1 MATET
6 SMSPAFSYLFRST
19 RHLRN
24 KCTNRYN
31 TIHSVMLLSSRKIL
45 RKRHYDISQVKIPG
59 FINSTMLLYFHW
71 LCFLQLDQN
80 QRVNNLLQNNRF
92 RNYLQLNLTCNGCS
106 LNVYYDTDSS
116 KQVHFT
122 DKFIIVCEQM
132 KVKLHQFN
140 PLTPY
145 QC

>member
-1 MATET
+1 MQH
-6 SMSPAFSYLFRST
+6 Y
-19 RHLRN
+19 LRN
-24 KCTNRYN
+24 KCMNRYS
-31 TIHSVMLLSSRKIL
+31 TIHSGMLISCGKRFWERGITIFLKWKSRIHSFADATVFTLALFSTSIKYIIL
-45 RKRHYDISQVKIPG
+45 
-59 FINSTMLLYFHW
+59 W
-71 LCFLQLDQN
+71 LDQN

-122 DKFIIVCEQM
+122 DKFIIVYVKM
-132 KVKLHQFN
+132 KIKLYEFN
-140 PLTPY
+140 PQW